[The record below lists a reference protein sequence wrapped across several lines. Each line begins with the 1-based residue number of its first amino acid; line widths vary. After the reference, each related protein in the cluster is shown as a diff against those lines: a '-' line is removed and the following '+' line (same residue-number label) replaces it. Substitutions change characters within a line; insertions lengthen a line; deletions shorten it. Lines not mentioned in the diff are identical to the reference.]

1 MIKLI
6 VSDIDGTLLPYGQS
20 ELDIELFELIRRL
33 RSAGVTFCPASGR
46 QYHSLRALF
55 RPVCNEL
62 AYICEN
68 GSIVYGAGSED
79 TAEVLGKTVIE
90 RSKAMELC
98 YDIMALDGHRLLMS
112 GANTSYIL
120 TGDPWFEN
128 FMHVC
133 KGNNVALISRPED
146 VPEDIIKL
154 AVYCPDGT
162 SECRHTL
169 APKWSGELSVAS
181 AGPDWV
187 DFNLADK
194 ASGLAALCRALGVP
208 ASETAA
214 FGDNWNDA
222 PMLKLAGRGYIMSG
236 SDEALREQFELQ
248 CENVERVLEHFLETG
263 DI

>member
-6 VSDIDGTLLPYGQS
+6 VSDIDGTLLPYGQ
-20 ELDIELFELIRRL
+20 EALDEELFVLIRWL
-33 RSAGVTFCPASGR
+33 REIGVTFCPASGR

-55 RPVCNEL
+55 RPVCDEL

-68 GSIVYGAGSED
+68 GSIVYGAGAED
-79 TAEVLGKTVIE
+79 AAEVLGKTVIE
-90 RSKAMELC
+90 RSKAMELSH
-98 YDIMALDGHRLLMS
+98 DIMGLGGHRLLIS

-120 TGDPWFEN
+120 TGDPWFES
-128 FMHVC
+128 FMHAS

-154 AVYCPDGT
+154 AVYCPQGT
-162 SECRHTL
+162 SECRHAL
-169 APKWSGELSVAS
+169 GPKWSGELSVAS

-222 PMLKLAGRGYIMSG
+222 PMLKLAGRGYIMTG
-236 SDEALREQFELQ
+236 SDEALKAQFKLQ
-248 CENVERVLEHFLETG
+248 CDNVIRVLERFLETG
-263 DI
+263 EI

>member
-1 MIKLI
+1 MNLKGNDFLKLL
-6 VSDIDGTLLPYGQS
+6 DYTPEQIDYLL
-20 ELDIELFELIRRL
+20 RL
-33 RSAGVTFCPASGR
+33 AAQLKAEKKAGIP
-46 QYHSLRALF
+46 
-55 RPVCNEL
+55 
-62 AYICEN
+62 
-68 GSIVYGAGSED
+68 
-79 TAEVLGKTVIE
+79 
-90 RSKAMELC
+90 
-98 YDIMALDGHRLLMS
+98 HRLCE
-112 GANTSYIL
+112 G
-120 TGDPWFEN
+120 
-128 FMHVC
+128 
-133 KGNNVALISRPED
+133 KNVALISRPED

-236 SDEALREQFELQ
+236 PDEAMREQFELQ
-248 CENVERVLEHFLETG
+248 CENVETVLEHILQTG